1 MVDRSNLKLN
11 DTIEREI
18 EIWRGTV
25 HGQAVWSMYHN
36 GSSYESIC
44 DLMGINYEEFCEE
57 GGRMKRV
64 FIPIGVALKQAR
76 DAYGYPKDYGICACY
91 DVENMGW
98 CKDEV
103 TRWYHFTSVDGKPA
117 YTLKR

>member
-44 DLMGINYEEFCEE
+44 DLMGINYE
-57 GGRMKRV
+57 
-64 FIPIGVALKQAR
+64 
-76 DAYGYPKDYGICACY
+76 
-91 DVENMGW
+91 
-98 CKDEV
+98 
-103 TRWYHFTSVDGKPA
+103 
-117 YTLKR
+117 

>member
-44 DLMGINYEEFCEE
+44 LSSLPTLDLFDPRQLLLLIQ
-57 GGRMKRV
+57 R
-64 FIPIGVALKQAR
+64 
-76 DAYGYPKDYGICACY
+76 
-91 DVENMGW
+91 
-98 CKDEV
+98 
-103 TRWYHFTSVDGKPA
+103 
-117 YTLKR
+117 

>member
-1 MVDRSNLKLN
+1 MVDRRNLKLN

-57 GGRMKRV
+57 AEG
-64 FIPIGVALKQAR
+64 
-76 DAYGYPKDYGICACY
+76 
-91 DVENMGW
+91 
-98 CKDEV
+98 
-103 TRWYHFTSVDGKPA
+103 
-117 YTLKR
+117 